1 MFLNDRAVHMQLKKE
16 AECFGITLS
25 PTQEDMLLE
34 HLDLLMEKNKVLNL
48 TRITDTEGAVRL
60 HLIDSL
66 LVYKA
71 ASPENFSIFLDIGT
85 GGGFPGITLAIMSD
99 AHGVLLDSV
108 TKKVVAVSEF
118 LSSLNLNN
126 RISTSSD
133 RAESYALDHRNEFD
147 LVCARAVAPLASLV
161 EYAAPLLSF
170 NGRFITTKAQISEE
184 EFSAGIK
191 AAKLCGLSYV
201 SRETFEL
208 PQNSGHREIL
218 IFKKQ
223 NNASVKLPRMVGMAK
238 NKPLA

>member
-1 MFLNDRAVHMQLKKE
+1 
-16 AECFGITLS
+16 
-25 PTQEDMLLE
+25 
-34 HLDLLMEKNKVLNL
+34 
-48 TRITDTEGAVRL
+48 
-60 HLIDSL
+60 
-66 LVYKA
+66 
-71 ASPENFSIFLDIGT
+71 
-85 GGGFPGITLAIMSD
+85 MSD

-184 EFSAGIK
+184 EFSAGLK